1 MTVADRFAGAVG
13 RAIEAARIGV
23 RTLTPL
29 DTNRVPREWD
39 HVTKVDPEEEKAL
52 PLLYPLYL
60 QHTGAVSVG
69 GSRDVTV
76 ENTTETFEALAAVSV
91 PTFHEPSAAE
101 HVTAATYDACEFMA
115 VPEVLN
121 GDAEALVGTL
131 GKGAVHIRDELGPR
145 LLREHAGWL
154 PAWTRRP
161 LAEFLTWWLFAEA
174 VFEAYV
180 IQNPES
186 AAAREAA
193 VSEDNVLPPEEAAE
207 RALAAERHL
216 ESDVVYVEY
225 SGTFGGEEAAD
236 TVRAVADA
244 CSWSRVWYGGG
255 LDSRERTERIVDAGA
270 DTVVVGNV
278 FHDIADEER
287 DLCRRAVDAL
297 DADATRSTVR
307 EWTVDAVEV
316 AESSATRYLE
326 TIPSVPTP
334 ELTARRYLVETVRV
348 RLALESLEAD
358 FEGSNAR
365 EIREAV
371 ERRDDLPG
379 VDELAG
385 AASDPT
391 GVARTIALGHL
402 ATRSAGEVAP
412 FSTVRFG
419 GVDTG

>member
-1 MTVADRFAGAVG
+1 MTVADRFAGTVG

-39 HVTKVDPEEEKAL
+39 HVTKVDPEEAKAL

-193 VSEDNVLPPEEAAE
+193 VTEDNVLSP
-207 RALAAERHL
+207 
-216 ESDVVYVEY
+216 
-225 SGTFGGEEAAD
+225 EEAAD

-255 LDSRERTERIVDAGA
+255 LDSRERAERIVDAGA

-297 DADATRSTVR
+297 DADATRRTVR
-307 EWTVDAVEV
+307 EWTVDAVDV

-326 TIPSVPTP
+326 TIPSVPAP

-358 FEGSNAR
+358 FEGANAR
-365 EIREAV
+365 EIRQAV
-371 ERRDDLPG
+371 ERREDLPG